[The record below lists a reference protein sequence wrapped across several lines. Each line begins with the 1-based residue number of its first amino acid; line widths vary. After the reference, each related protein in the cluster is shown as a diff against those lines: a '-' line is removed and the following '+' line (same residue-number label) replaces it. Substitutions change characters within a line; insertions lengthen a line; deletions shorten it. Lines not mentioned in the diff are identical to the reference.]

1 MVTGRLFM
9 LTIVT
14 DNLPEQI
21 NGVVRTYA
29 EIAKI
34 ADEDIRFVHAGLF
47 RGVQAP
53 GYSDIKL
60 CMPWGIG
67 EYLSQARH
75 IHIATEGP
83 LGFAAVLWC
92 IKNGRKYTSAYH
104 TKFPEALVA
113 WGIPIRLSRAYFSW
127 FHRGAVTTLVTT
139 ESMRKE
145 LSWLG
150 ANMLVW
156 ARGVNGE
163 LFRRK
168 EPEGGGGL
176 LYVGRVSRE
185 KGIEDFLRLEG
196 RKTVVGDGP
205 LKEELQAKYAGVE
218 WTGWLGGDKLADAYR
233 AADVLVFPS
242 RWDTFGLVMLEAI
255 ACGTPVAGYDVPGP
269 IDVIEQGVTGWYDP
283 GLGVAVE
290 KALSLGRVKGG
301 YSWDES
307 WAIFKSITR

>member
-104 TKFPEALVA
+104 TKFPDALVA

-205 LKEELQAKYAGVE
+205 LREELQAKYAGVE

-242 RWDTFGLVMLEAI
+242 RWDTFGLVMLE
-255 ACGTPVAGYDVPGP
+255 P
-269 IDVIEQGVTGWYDP
+269 
-283 GLGVAVE
+283 
-290 KALSLGRVKGG
+290 LS
-301 YSWDES
+301 
-307 WAIFKSITR
+307 